1 VSGAGAVQF
10 GINMSAEK
18 PVASPASGNRRKIA
32 IVVMAAVWI
41 YVAMIGLLALDQQF
55 RWGIF

>member
-1 VSGAGAVQF
+1 
-10 GINMSAEK
+10 MSAEK